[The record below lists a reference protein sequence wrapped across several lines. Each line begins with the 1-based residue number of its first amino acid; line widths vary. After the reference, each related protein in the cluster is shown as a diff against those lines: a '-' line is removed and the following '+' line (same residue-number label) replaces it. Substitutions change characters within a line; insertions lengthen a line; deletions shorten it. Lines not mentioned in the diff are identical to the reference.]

1 MIVKDHINEL
11 AQIAYRLDV
20 QHIASELLLDSQFAL
35 CSGCV
40 NNKHH
45 YGKGGLQQHT
55 WEVVTLCL
63 KNREFFL
70 TLGHDNIPERTLF
83 LAALFHDSG
92 KMRDYMPTN
101 EMGSEWE
108 GTEHKRIIHHI
119 SRSGIIWVKAVE
131 KTNTCRDIEDD
142 VLHAILAHH
151 GQREFGS
158 PVAPK
163 SKVAWL
169 VHICDAMSA
178 RIEDCDKFDII
189 HPR

>member
-1 MIVKDHINEL
+1 MIAKDHIQEFT
-11 AQIAYRLDV
+11 D
-20 QHIASELLLDSQFAL
+20 IASRLGVLPITLELIKDPRFSYW
-35 CSGCV
+35 SGCV
-40 NNKHH
+40 NDKHH

-55 WEVVTLCL
+55 WEVVMLCL
-63 KNREFFL
+63 ENRRFFL
-70 TLGHDNIPERTLF
+70 NLGHENIPEDVLF
-83 LAALFHDSG
+83 LSALYHDSG
-92 KMRDYMPTN
+92 KMRDYQPLDD
-101 EMGSEWE
+101 GAAWV

-119 SRSGIIWVKAVE
+119 SRSGIIWSKAVE
-131 KTNTCRDIEDD
+131 KTNTCRNIEDE
-142 VLHAILAHH
+142 VLHAILSHH